1 MIKMEYILRI
11 LFGTNSFFNCWGPG
25 IHLHIADMLLEK
37 CEGVIKNIEFL
48 KKYRNYFLYGS
59 VAPDIT
65 LGKKYI
71 REIEKHCHS
80 WNTGFAILN
89 NSKNNEE
96 RAVAYGYLVHLAS
109 DIIAHNYYIPK
120 EMLASRGLRGI
131 VHTIL
136 ELKADSILFKD
147 TKELLE
153 EVLSVDFSKEN
164 EFIKSNISKAVLP
177 FGINRKIFE
186 YSLKGSKNRYFHGAI
201 KKVTSYE
208 KWIID
213 KRKILE
219 EYYETSYALAFD
231 ILKNETDSIALK
243 YDPNGEI
250 HLKNI
255 VEIKKEI
262 RNIEID
268 NIHMLFYRIPKE
280 LKILKNILLEEKL

>member
-1 MIKMEYILRI
+1 MIKMGYILRV
-11 LFGTNSFFNCWGPG
+11 LFGTDSFFNCWGPG

-37 CEGVIKNIEFL
+37 CEGVLKNIEFL

-80 WNTGFAILN
+80 WNTGFALLN
-89 NSKNNEE
+89 NSKNDEE

-131 VHTIL
+131 VHTVL

-164 EFIKSNISKAVLP
+164 EFIKSNISEAVLP

-186 YSLKGSKNRYFHGAI
+186 YSLKGSKSHYFHGAL

-231 ILKNETDSIALK
+231 ILKNGADSIAVK
-243 YDPNGEI
+243 YDPNGETHI
-250 HLKNI
+250 RNI
-255 VEIKKEI
+255 GEVKKEI

-268 NIHMLFYRIPKE
+268 DVHMLFYRIPKE
-280 LKILKNILLEEKL
+280 LKELKNMK